1 MASQDYEHTKWLE
14 DNARHDAQRAH
25 DRNHEFA
32 IKTNESAVN
41 SANLALRTA
50 VLINGGAAISLLAFI
65 GGLVSNGKLP
75 VGDQLVKVTAPLIY
89 FATGVALATLAM
101 AFAYFTNYSA
111 VSAATSMKRI
121 WQHPFLE
128 ATTGSRRWHNIYIGC
143 IVVAVIVAFVSLFF
157 FVMGMIEVRNA
168 ISILQ

>member
-1 MASQDYEHTKWLE
+1 MAGQEFEHAKWLE
-14 DNARHDAQRAH
+14 DNARQDAQRAH
-25 DRNHEFA
+25 DKNHEFA

-50 VLINGGAAISLLAFI
+50 VLINGGAAIALLAFI

-75 VGDQLVKVTAPLIY
+75 VGDQLVRVTSPLVY

-101 AFAYFTNYSA
+101 ALAYFTNYSA
-111 VSAATSMKRI
+111 VSAATNMKRI

-128 ATTGSRRWHNIYIGC
+128 ATPASKRWHKIYIGC
-143 IVVAVIVAFVSLFF
+143 IIVAVIIAFASLFAFVF
-157 FVMGMIEVRNA
+157 GMIEVRNA
-168 ISILQ
+168 ISSLQ